1 METLYVVLVCLGPF
15 LGYFLGSWLGRRA
28 VRRRFEQACREAE
41 RQAERERATLE
52 SYRRNTIPG
61 RRAAASPGGESRG
74 SASASSPT
82 LAANPWAGFHAAD
95 TDPQPAVPH
104 VYSTPSLHGHGGE
117 FSGAGA
123 SSSWAPSSC
132 SGSDYSSGSSDSS
145 SSSCSSSGS
154 D

>member
-1 METLYVVLVCLGPF
+1 MEAFLIVVGLMALTCF
-15 LGYFLGSWLGRRA
+15 AFWLFSCWMERRA
-28 VRRRFEQACREAE
+28 DRQRLERARREAE
-41 RQAERERATLE
+41 RDRATLA

-61 RRAAASPGGESRG
+61 RRSAAPSG
-74 SASASSPT
+74 STSASSPT
-82 LAANPWAGFHAAD
+82 PAADPWAGFRPAD

-117 FSGAGA
+117 FAGGGA
-123 SSSWAPSSC
+123 SGSWAPSSC

-145 SSSCSSSGS
+145 ASSCSSSGS

>member
-1 METLYVVLVCLGPF
+1 METLYVLLVCLGPF
-15 LGYFLGSWLGRRA
+15 AGYFLGGWIGRRVA
-28 VRRRFEQACREAE
+28 RRRFEQACREAE
-41 RQAERERATLE
+41 RRVERDRATLD

-74 SASASSPT
+74 STSTPSPT
-82 LAANPWAGFHAAD
+82 PAADPWAGFRPAN
-95 TDPQPAVPH
+95 TDPLPAVPP

-117 FSGAGA
+117 FSGGGA
-123 SSSWAPSSC
+123 SGSWSPSSC